1 VPDVLHAHHRQ
12 ARDFAARI
20 DDIRTVALALARD
33 DDAHELL
40 REANRLHDHRFQIVV
55 IGEFSRG
62 KSTLINALVGQK
74 LLPAKLRPTT
84 AALTHIQDGPNLTVT
99 VTRVGGRQESIEPT
113 DLASVVTGEA
123 AAHVQRVDVRAPCG
137 WLSNGVELI
146 DTPGVND
153 LNLLREDVTLR
164 FLPNADAAIFVLD
177 AKACFTETE
186 REFLARDVVRT
197 NLQRVFFVIN
207 KMDQVDEPG
216 LGERLVERVRSLTRG
231 IIASP
236 RIFLVAAKPA
246 LDAQVAGAAAPAST
260 GIPDLIGALSHFLA
274 KDRGASTLMR
284 VSANVDAAAD
294 RLGEGIAVRL
304 AALEGEQSG
313 SRKMLDELRAE
324 TQRQTAELAR
334 LRAGWAETVSAV
346 ADDARADLHRRASE
360 VARPLAAGFDTAQG
374 AVNVD
379 GVIALVRQ
387 AFRRIAEESQH
398 RVVQEVQAC
407 AQRVAQDVS
416 ALEATMRRL
425 VPATKVGPIARVG
438 EDTPM
443 VTPMSALVAAGA
455 MGLATA
461 LSIASGGV
469 LLIGALAFLAARAK
483 GRDDPIAVARR
494 NLDRMIEQATEQ
506 ISAALVEQAMSV
518 GEAAWSDVGS
528 AATSRVAEARRAL
541 DEAQTDLGRSASSR
555 VEEAKRLGDLQQ
567 QLAAARAGA
576 RRAALDA
583 LAAGAVG

>member
-1 VPDVLHAHHRQ
+1 MADALHAHHRQ
-12 ARDFAARI
+12 ARAFTARI
-20 DDIRTVALALARD
+20 DDLRAVALAVGRD

-62 KSTLINALVGQK
+62 KSTLINALIGQK

-84 AALTHIQDGPNLTVT
+84 AALTHIQDGPSLAVS
-99 VTRVGGRQESIEPT
+99 VTRAGGREESIDPA
-113 DLASVVTGEA
+113 DLATVVTGDA
-123 AAHVQRVDVRAPCG
+123 ALRVQRVDVKVPCP
-137 WLSNGVELI
+137 WLAGGVELI

-153 LNLLREDVTLR
+153 LNQSREDVTLR

-186 REFLARDVVRT
+186 REFLARDVVKT

-216 LGERLVERVRSLTRG
+216 IGERLVERVSHLTRG
-231 IIASP
+231 IVSSP
-236 RIFLVAAKPA
+236 RIFLVASKPA
-246 LDAQVAGAAAPAST
+246 LEAQVAGGDAPLST

-274 KDRGASTLMR
+274 KERGGSMLMR

-313 SRKMLDELRAE
+313 SRRMLDDLHAE
-324 TQRQTAELAR
+324 TQRQSAELAR
-334 LRAGWAETVSAV
+334 LRAGWAETVSAI
-346 ADDARADLHRRASE
+346 ADDARADLRRRASE
-360 VARPLAAGFDTAQG
+360 VARPLAARFDAAQG
-374 AVNVD
+374 PVNVD
-379 GVIALVRQ
+379 GVVSLVQQ
-387 AFRRIAEESQH
+387 AFRGIAEESQH
-398 RVVQEVQAC
+398 RVVQEVQAR
-407 AQRVAQDVS
+407 AQRVAHDVG

-425 VPATKVGPIARVG
+425 VPANDPGPVARVG
-438 EDTPM
+438 VAAPI
-443 VTPMSALVAAGA
+443 VTPTSALVAAGA

-461 LSIASGGV
+461 LSVASGGV
-469 LLIGALAFLAARAK
+469 LMIGALAFLAARAQE
-483 GRDDPIAVARR
+483 REDTTAVARR
-494 NLDRMIEQATEQ
+494 NLDRMIEQATEH
-506 ISAALVEQAMSV
+506 ISAVLVEQARSV

-528 AATSRVAEARRAL
+528 AATSRVAEARRAME
-541 DEAQTDLGRSASSR
+541 EAQADLGRSASSR
-555 VEEAKRLGDLQQ
+555 VEEATRLGSLQK

-583 LAAGAVG
+583 LASGAV